1 MESLNIRLRKS
12 AYQSSL
18 LGYHGAAA
26 LAREAADRIEE
37 LEGILHKVAEAQRKL
52 SVAASAAHNATRV
65 VRDMNMCGHLIE
77 LWDWYTFEED
87 D

>member
-1 MESLNIRLRKS
+1 MSDLVNRLRFMS
-12 AYQSSL
+12 GDAGDRL
-18 LGYHGAAA
+18 LT
-26 LAREAADRIEE
+26 REAADRIEE

-65 VRDMNMCGHLIE
+65 VNDMNMCGHLIE